1 MEIRFRHI
9 LFVVIILL
17 CGTQAIGQEISDSLR
32 IHFQQSKSLFNE
44 SVAGNSQFYGSL
56 ADLLEMAKRKD
67 VEIVSITVY
76 GAASPEGGIGYNK
89 GLSKRRA
96 DRIASYIAE
105 VGGGRISPEVI
116 AVGRDW
122 KGLLALAV
130 ADSELPSREATL
142 DLLCRLAMPNDK
154 ESEDRMFAQ
163 LKALDGGKPYRYM
176 YNRLFP
182 ELRKAGVKVVAVYRI
197 DDLVSDSRA
206 LLEATFVEPAEI
218 RISTGVDVMP
228 EAYSPGGMRVIF
240 YTRNGG
246 EEIVRDFVG
255 KKGGCVEIPSGVYDV
270 VCFNN
275 DTQRVKYN
283 GADGFSSIAATTGV
297 EQVGDVKAFRTPDY
311 LCGGRMV
318 AVEVE
323 VKIGCEQIIVLPVA
337 PMVCRYTYTVR
348 GVKNLQN
355 FSECVAVQR
364 AMCSE
369 YSVGGDNEIQES
381 KADICFAME
390 RNDDVIT
397 SWCYTFGAADCDVYK
412 TILYIRTAS
421 GKMVKGEYD
430 VTQQINSQKGHLKNV
445 DIVIDTDLDLDK
457 QGGSTGGF
465 GFDPSVDEW
474 GDIESDIIL

>member
-32 IHFQQSKSLFNE
+32 LHFQQSKSLFNE

-76 GAASPEGGIGYNK
+76 GAASPEM
-89 GLSKRRA
+89 
-96 DRIASYIAE
+96 
-105 VGGGRISPEVI
+105 I

-206 LLEATFVEPAEI
+206 LLEAAFVEPAEI

-228 EAYSPGGMRVIF
+228 EAQKKPWYAGIRTNMLYDALLVP
-240 YTRNGG
+240 NGG
-246 EEIVRDFVG
+246 LEIYLG
-255 KKGGCVEIPSGVYDV
+255 KNWSIDAYWMYAWWKSD
-270 VCFNN
+270 
-275 DTQRVKYN
+275 RVHNYWRTY
-283 GADGFSSIAATTGV
+283 G
-297 EQVGDVKAFRTPDY
+297 GDVELRKWLGSAAKRKPLTGHHIGAYAQIVTYDFE
-311 LCGGRMV
+311 LGGRGYLADRWSYAAGV
-318 AVEVE
+318 SY
-323 VKIGCEQIIVLPVA
+323 GYSLPVA
-337 PMVCRYTYTVR
+337 KRL
-348 GVKNLQN
+348 NID
-355 FSECVAVQR
+355 FSIGLGY
-364 AMCSE
+364 M
-369 YSVGGDNEIQES
+369 G
-381 KADICFAME
+381 
-390 RNDDVIT
+390 
-397 SWCYTFGAADCDVYK
+397 
-412 TILYIRTAS
+412 
-421 GKMVKGEYD
+421 GEYKEYLPQD
-430 VTQQINSQKGHLKNV
+430 GHYV
-445 DIVIDTDLDLDK
+445 W
-457 QGGSTGGF
+457 QSTKRRHWIGPTKAEISLVWLIGR
-465 GFDPSVDEW
+465 GNTNKTK
-474 GDIESDIIL
+474 

>member
-32 IHFQQSKSLFNE
+32 LHFQQSKSLFNE

-122 KGLLALAV
+122 KGLYALA
-130 ADSELPSREATL
+130 
-142 DLLCRLAMPNDK
+142 
-154 ESEDRMFAQ
+154 
-163 LKALDGGKPYRYM
+163 GGKPYRYM

-197 DDLVSDSRA
+197 DDLVSDSRV

-228 EAYSPGGMRVIF
+228 EAQKNRGM
-240 YTRNGG
+240 
-246 EEIVRDFVG
+246 
-255 KKGGCVEIPSGVYDV
+255 
-270 VCFNN
+270 
-275 DTQRVKYN
+275 
-283 GADGFSSIAATTGV
+283 
-297 EQVGDVKAFRTPDY
+297 QV
-311 LCGGRMV
+311 
-318 AVEVE
+318 
-323 VKIGCEQIIVLPVA
+323 
-337 PMVCRYTYTVR
+337 
-348 GVKNLQN
+348 
-355 FSECVAVQR
+355 
-364 AMCSE
+364 
-369 YSVGGDNEIQES
+369 
-381 KADICFAME
+381 
-390 RNDDVIT
+390 
-397 SWCYTFGAADCDVYK
+397 
-412 TILYIRTAS
+412 
-421 GKMVKGEYD
+421 
-430 VTQQINSQKGHLKNV
+430 
-445 DIVIDTDLDLDK
+445 
-457 QGGSTGGF
+457 
-465 GFDPSVDEW
+465 
-474 GDIESDIIL
+474 

>member
-32 IHFQQSKSLFNE
+32 IHFQQSKSLFNLWI
-44 SVAGNSQFYGSL
+44 VGRFAGDGKTQRCRDCEHNGLWCGFAGGS
-56 ADLLEMAKRKD
+56 
-67 VEIVSITVY
+67 
-76 GAASPEGGIGYNK
+76 IGYNK

-182 ELRKAGVKVVAVYRI
+182 ELRKAGVKVVAVYRV

-206 LLEATFVEPAEI
+206 LLEAAFVEPAEI

-228 EAYSPGGMRVIF
+228 EAQKKPWYAGVKTNMLYDALLVP
-240 YTRNGG
+240 NGG
-246 EEIVRDFVG
+246 LEIYLG
-255 KKGGCVEIPSGVYDV
+255 KNWSIDAYWMYAWWKSD
-270 VCFNN
+270 
-275 DTQRVKYN
+275 RVHNYWRTY
-283 GADGFSSIAATTGV
+283 G
-297 EQVGDVKAFRTPDY
+297 GDVELRKWLGSAAKRKPLTGHHIGAYAQIVTYDFE
-311 LCGGRMV
+311 LGGRGYLADRWSYAAGV
-318 AVEVE
+318 SY
-323 VKIGCEQIIVLPVA
+323 GYSLPVA
-337 PMVCRYTYTVR
+337 KRL
-348 GVKNLQN
+348 NID
-355 FSECVAVQR
+355 FSIGLGY
-364 AMCSE
+364 M
-369 YSVGGDNEIQES
+369 G
-381 KADICFAME
+381 
-390 RNDDVIT
+390 
-397 SWCYTFGAADCDVYK
+397 
-412 TILYIRTAS
+412 
-421 GKMVKGEYD
+421 GEYKEYLPQD
-430 VTQQINSQKGHLKNV
+430 GHYV
-445 DIVIDTDLDLDK
+445 W
-457 QGGSTGGF
+457 QSTKRRHWIGPTKAEISLVWLIGR
-465 GFDPSVDEW
+465 GNTNKTK
-474 GDIESDIIL
+474 

>member
-76 GAASPEGGIGYNK
+76 GAA
-89 GLSKRRA
+89 
-96 DRIASYIAE
+96 
-105 VGGGRISPEVI
+105 SPEVI

-182 ELRKAGVKVVAVYRI
+182 ELRKAGVKVVAVYRV

-206 LLEATFVEPAEI
+206 LLEAAFVEPAEI

-228 EAYSPGGMRVIF
+228 EAQKKPWYAGVKTNMLYDALLVP
-240 YTRNGG
+240 NGG
-246 EEIVRDFVG
+246 LEIYLG
-255 KKGGCVEIPSGVYDV
+255 KNWSIDAYWMYAWWKSD
-270 VCFNN
+270 
-275 DTQRVKYN
+275 RVHNYWRTY
-283 GADGFSSIAATTGV
+283 G
-297 EQVGDVKAFRTPDY
+297 GDVELRKWLGSAAKRKPLTGHHIGAYAQIVTYDFE
-311 LCGGRMV
+311 LGGRGYLADRWSYAAGV
-318 AVEVE
+318 SY
-323 VKIGCEQIIVLPVA
+323 GYSLPVA
-337 PMVCRYTYTVR
+337 KRL
-348 GVKNLQN
+348 NID
-355 FSECVAVQR
+355 FSIGLGY
-364 AMCSE
+364 M
-369 YSVGGDNEIQES
+369 G
-381 KADICFAME
+381 
-390 RNDDVIT
+390 
-397 SWCYTFGAADCDVYK
+397 
-412 TILYIRTAS
+412 
-421 GKMVKGEYD
+421 GEYKEYLPQD
-430 VTQQINSQKGHLKNV
+430 GHYV
-445 DIVIDTDLDLDK
+445 W
-457 QGGSTGGF
+457 QSTKRRHWIGPTKAEISLVWLIGR
-465 GFDPSVDEW
+465 GNTNKTK
-474 GDIESDIIL
+474 

>member
-32 IHFQQSKSLFNE
+32 LHFQQSKSLFNE

-197 DDLVSDSRA
+197 DDLVSDSRV

-228 EAYSPGGMRVIF
+228 EAQKRPWYAGVKTNMLYDALLVP
-240 YTRNGG
+240 NGG
-246 EEIVRDFVG
+246 LEIYLG
-255 KKGGCVEIPSGVYDV
+255 KNWSIDAYWMYAWWKSD
-270 VCFNN
+270 
-275 DTQRVKYN
+275 RVHNYWRTY
-283 GADGFSSIAATTGV
+283 G
-297 EQVGDVKAFRTPDY
+297 GDVELRKWLGSAAKRKPLTGHHIGAYAQIVTYDFE
-311 LCGGRMV
+311 LGGRGYLADRWSYAAGV
-318 AVEVE
+318 SY
-323 VKIGCEQIIVLPVA
+323 GYSLPVA
-337 PMVCRYTYTVR
+337 KRL
-348 GVKNLQN
+348 N
-355 FSECVAVQR
+355 
-364 AMCSE
+364 
-369 YSVGGDNEIQES
+369 
-381 KADICFAME
+381 
-390 RNDDVIT
+390 
-397 SWCYTFGAADCDVYK
+397 
-412 TILYIRTAS
+412 
-421 GKMVKGEYD
+421 
-430 VTQQINSQKGHLKNV
+430 
-445 DIVIDTDLDLDK
+445 ID
-457 QGGSTGGF
+457 F
-465 GFDPSVDEW
+465 
-474 GDIESDIIL
+474 